1 MVNSAEIL
9 APGGR
14 ISARLSNYEH
24 RPQQLQMAEAVT
36 NRLVHGGHLIIEAGT
51 GVGKSFGYLVPAILH
66 ATEMPPDSES
76 GDPLPPRRVVISTHT
91 ISLQEQLINKDLP
104 FLNSIIPREFSAVL
118 VKGRGN
124 YLSRRRLDNAL
135 GRANSLFHEP
145 DEFDQLQ
152 EIRRWTDDTHGGSKT
167 DLAFRP
173 LASVWDEVASD
184 SSNCLGKVCPTFK
197 SCYYYAARRRVQH
210 AQILVVNHALFFS
223 DLALRRVGV
232 SILPDYDT
240 VVFDEAHTLE
250 AVAGDHLGISASS
263 GQVEYTLN
271 KLYNDRKNKGL
282 LVNRQTADL
291 QNAVLDCR
299 YIADEFFGDVYEWRV
314 SRKDHNGRAL
324 QSDLFENKL
333 TPALDSLARSV
344 RHHASQIEDE
354 SEKKD
359 FTAAHGRLVALA
371 GDIQQWV
378 VQQIPDA
385 VYWSDAYLT
394 RAGNP
399 RVSLI
404 AAPIDVGPVLREE
417 LFDKTRT
424 VVLTSATLSVG
435 QNGSFDY
442 YKARIGLTQCETI
455 RLGSPFD
462 YRRQVKLIVVKGMP
476 DPNRERDEYDRRCA
490 DMIKRYVQRTDG
502 HAFVLFTSYDMIR
515 RVSRAL
521 TPWLS
526 QQDLALYSQADGIP
540 RTQLLDRFKKNPRGV
555 LMGVDSF
562 WQGVDVPGDT
572 LQNVI
577 IPRLPFSV
585 PDNPLLE
592 ARLDAIREAG
602 GSPFSD
608 YQLPEAVI
616 KLRQGFG
623 RLVRSSTDHGIV
635 VLLDPR
641 ISSKPYGR
649 VFLSSLPD
657 CAVVREHVNSTD
669 TSLGAIS
676 VDE

>member
-1 MVNSAEIL
+1 M
-9 APGGR
+9 
-14 ISARLSNYEH
+14 
-24 RPQQLQMAEAVT
+24 QMAEAVT
-36 NRLVHGGHLIIEAGT
+36 NRLTHGGHLVIEAGT

-66 ATEMPPDSES
+66 ATDMPPDGESE
-76 GDPLPPRRVVISTHT
+76 DPPAPRRVIISTHT
-91 ISLQEQLINKDLP
+91 ISLQEQLISKDLP

-124 YLSRRRLDNAL
+124 YLSRRRLDTAL
-135 GRANSLFHEP
+135 GRAISLFHEP
-145 DEFDQLQ
+145 GEFDQLQ
-152 EIRRWTDDTHGGSKT
+152 DIRRWVDDSHGGSKT
-167 DLAFRP
+167 DLTFRP

-184 SSNCLGKVCPTFK
+184 SSNCMGKACPTFK

-232 SILPDYDT
+232 NILPDYDA

-250 AVAGDHLGISASS
+250 AVAGEHLGISASS
-263 GQVEYTLN
+263 IQVEYALN
-271 KLYNDRKNKGL
+271 KLYNDKKNKGL
-282 LVNRQTADL
+282 LVDRQAADL
-291 QNAVLDCR
+291 QRAVLDCR
-299 YIADEFFGDVYEWRV
+299 NVSDEFFGEVYEWRV
-314 SRKDHNGRAL
+314 SQQDHNGRAL
-324 QSDLFENKL
+324 QSDLFDNKL
-333 TPALDSLARSV
+333 TPALDSLARSI
-344 RHHASQIEDE
+344 RHHATRIEDE
-354 SEKKD
+354 SEKMD
-359 FTAAHGRLVALA
+359 FTAAHDRLVALA
-371 GDIQQWV
+371 GGIQQWI
-378 VQQIPDA
+378 VQQLPDA

-399 RVSLI
+399 RVSLV
-404 AAPIDVGPVLREE
+404 AAPIDVGPALREQ

-424 VVLTSATLSVG
+424 VVMTSATLAVG

-442 YKARIGLTQCETI
+442 FKSRTGLTQCETV

-462 YRRQVKLIVVKGMP
+462 YQRQVKLIVVKGMP

-490 DMIKRYVQRTDG
+490 EMIKRYVQRTDG

-521 TPWLS
+521 TSWLS
-526 QQDLALYSQADGIP
+526 QQNLALYSQADGIP
-540 RTQLLDRFKKNPRGV
+540 RTQLLDRFKENPRGI

-602 GSPFSD
+602 GNPFSD

-623 RLVRSSTDHGIV
+623 RLVRSSTDQGIV

-649 VFLSSLPD
+649 VFLSSLPK
-657 CAVVREHVNSTD
+657 CSVVREHVNSTESAPD
-669 TSLGAIS
+669 VIS
-676 VDE
+676 AEE